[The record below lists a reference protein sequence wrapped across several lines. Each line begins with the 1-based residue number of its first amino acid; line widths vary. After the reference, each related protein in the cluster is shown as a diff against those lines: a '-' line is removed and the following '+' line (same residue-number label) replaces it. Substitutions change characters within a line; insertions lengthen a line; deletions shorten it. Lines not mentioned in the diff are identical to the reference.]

1 MNLMMLELFVK
12 VYTELCRPLLIDNYS
27 LHIPPPASTTLH
39 AECVSGEVRL
49 ASFTDDQ
56 TSRQGT
62 LQICIN
68 NAWGGV
74 CSDPRFGVAEAQV
87 ACQQAGGYRR
97 EDAVEV
103 DPVPSSGPVFL
114 SELNCEGNEAS
125 LLECPRF
132 SSIGSA
138 CSSGE
143 DAGLQCTGKRYCTL
157 FFYKIFSV
165 C

>member
-1 MNLMMLELFVK
+1 M
-12 VYTELCRPLLIDNYS
+12 Y
-27 LHIPPPASTTLH
+27 IPPPASATPY
-39 AECVSGEVRL
+39 AECVSGDVRL
-49 ASFTDDQ
+49 AEFTDDQ

-68 NAWGGV
+68 NAWGAV

-97 EDAVEV
+97 EDAEEMESVS
-103 DPVPSSGPVFL
+103 SSGAVFL
-114 SELNCEGNEAS
+114 SEVNCEGNEAR

-132 SSIGSA
+132 SSIGSS

-143 DAGLQCTGKRYCTL
+143 DVILRCTGMYRL
-157 FFYKIFSV
+157 HEL
-165 C
+165 

>member
-1 MNLMMLELFVK
+1 M
-12 VYTELCRPLLIDNYS
+12 
-27 LHIPPPASTTLH
+27 
-39 AECVSGEVRL
+39 
-49 ASFTDDQ
+49 
-56 TSRQGT
+56 
-62 LQICIN
+62 
-68 NAWGGV
+68 

-143 DAGLQCTGKRYCTL
+143 DIVLQCTGK
-157 FFYKIFSV
+157 K
-165 C
+165 

>member
-1 MNLMMLELFVK
+1 M
-12 VYTELCRPLLIDNYS
+12 
-27 LHIPPPASTTLH
+27 
-39 AECVSGEVRL
+39 RL
-49 ASFTDDQ
+49 AEFTDDQ

-68 NAWGGV
+68 NAWGAV

-97 EDAVEV
+97 EDAEEVESV
-103 DPVPSSGPVFL
+103 SSSGAVFL
-114 SELNCEGNEAS
+114 SEVNCEGNEAR

-132 SSIGSA
+132 SSIGSS

-143 DAGLQCTGKRYCTL
+143 DVILRCIGKYRL
-157 FFYKIFSV
+157 HV
-165 C
+165 M

>member
-1 MNLMMLELFVK
+1 MH
-12 VYTELCRPLLIDNYS
+12 YR
-27 LHIPPPASTTLH
+27 IPPPASSTQY
-39 AECVSGEVRL
+39 AECVSGDVRL
-49 ASFTDDQ
+49 AEFTDDQ

-68 NAWGGV
+68 NAWGAV

-97 EDAVEV
+97 EDAEEVESV
-103 DPVPSSGPVFL
+103 SSSGAVFL
-114 SELNCEGNEAS
+114 SEVNCEGNEAR

-138 CSSGE
+138 CSSSE
-143 DAGLQCTGKRYCTL
+143 DVVLRCTGKYRLYNIC
-157 FFYKIFSV
+157 F
-165 C
+165 

>member
-1 MNLMMLELFVK
+1 MNWMMLELCVRVRSEK
-12 VYTELCRPLLIDNYS
+12 ITALLHYY
-27 LHIPPPASTTLH
+27 IPPPASSTQY
-39 AECVSGEVRL
+39 AECVNGDVRL
-49 ASFTDDQ
+49 ADFTDDQ

-68 NAWGGV
+68 NAWGAV

-87 ACQQAGGYRR
+87 ACQQAGGYSRD
-97 EDAVEV
+97 DAEEVESV
-103 DPVPSSGPVFL
+103 SSSRAVFL
-114 SELNCEGNEAS
+114 SEVNCEGNEAR

-143 DAGLQCTGKRYCTL
+143 DVMLRCTGTLNRFSCIRPFDFLKRYQ
-157 FFYKIFSV
+157 
-165 C
+165 

>member
-1 MNLMMLELFVK
+1 MYM
-12 VYTELCRPLLIDNYS
+12 Y
-27 LHIPPPASTTLH
+27 IPPPASSTLH

-97 EDAVEV
+97 EDAVVV

-132 SSIGSA
+132 SSIGST

-143 DAGLQCTGKRYCTL
+143 DVVLLCTGECKYVSTNLRCL
-157 FFYKIFSV
+157 
-165 C
+165 

>member
-1 MNLMMLELFVK
+1 MMLELCVRVRCK
-12 VYTELCRPLLIDNYS
+12 KALNAVAIIHPL
-27 LHIPPPASTTLH
+27 PPPASSTQY
-39 AECVSGEVRL
+39 AECVSGDVRL
-49 ASFTDDQ
+49 AEFTDDQ

-68 NAWGGV
+68 NAWGAV

-97 EDAVEV
+97 EDAEEEESVS
-103 DPVPSSGPVFL
+103 SSGAVFL
-114 SELNCEGNEAS
+114 SEVNCEGNEAR

-143 DAGLQCTGKRYCTL
+143 DVVLRCIGRL
-157 FFYKIFSV
+157 
-165 C
+165 